1 MTESAR
7 GFLHGLSNL
16 TISNIERAVALL
28 WWHSRLD
35 HGAARTPKQLV
46 DEIVD
51 VGYPQQNVT
60 RLTKSLE
67 ADSRTSKAADGGF
80 RIRISARSDL
90 DAKYEALTGPR
101 PAPKSDAVLPTNM
114 FDGTRGY
121 IEKVVYQLNA
131 SYSFSLFDCCS
142 VMCRRLLETLIIE
155 IYEAAGRAN
164 ELLS

>member
-1 MTESAR
+1 MNCVRWSMGDAS
-7 GFLHGLSNL
+7 LHGMSTSWVPGQCFGCYPCPWTKLL
-16 TISNIERAVALL
+16 PMCPDRTAVALL

-90 DAKYEALTGPR
+90 DAKYEALT
-101 PAPKSDAVLPTNM
+101 
-114 FDGTRGY
+114 
-121 IEKVVYQLNA
+121 
-131 SYSFSLFDCCS
+131 
-142 VMCRRLLETLIIE
+142 
-155 IYEAAGRAN
+155 
-164 ELLS
+164 